1 MSATNDSAHHHALS
15 HTSQTSQPQN
25 RRPRPGQT
33 QTRGRHARRPQAPG
47 RHAAPGHSVNH
58 ARRVRAGLT
67 TLAAT
72 GVLLGGT
79 VATAPNADASAL
91 TIGQRALKVAESKH
105 GDPYRWGATGPN
117 SFDCSGLTYYAFR
130 HVGRHLPRTAEAQ
143 YEHVRHI
150 PFSQLRPGDL
160 VFFHYG
166 SYVYHVG
173 IYAGHWEIWHAP
185 HSGSYVRLER
195 IWTHEVWFGRV
206 S

>member
-1 MSATNDSAHHHALS
+1 MAASNDSAHHHALN
-15 HTSQTSQPQN
+15 QIQN
-25 RRPRPGQT
+25 PKQLGG
-33 QTRGRHARRPQAPG
+33 QTRGRHARRPQG
-47 RHAAPGHSVNH
+47 RSGNTGP
-58 ARRVRAGLT
+58 RLKAGLT

-79 VATAPNADASAL
+79 VATAPSADASAL

-105 GDPYRWGATGPN
+105 GDPYSWGATGPN

-130 HVGRHLPRTAEAQ
+130 HVGRHLPRTAQAQ
-143 YEHVRHI
+143 YDRVKHI
-150 PFSQLRPGDL
+150 SYRQLRPGDL

-166 SYVYHVG
+166 SSVYHVG

-185 HSGSYVRLER
+185 HSGSYVKLER

-206 S
+206 N